1 VKSRRQKRVV
11 AGLALAV
18 LTVLGVAFLLG
29 QQGTTTSTVTASADT
44 VGEDPGYVA
53 LDAQIVQTTD
63 AGEPLYTV
71 RAARMEQR
79 PSSGD
84 ISMEKIAMRYTA
96 EPDAGSAEKP
106 SPWTLQADHGAMR
119 GGSTLV
125 ELSGGVRVE
134 GRPPGSQSDARIAT
148 ELLNFDTRS
157 QDIATRANVQFTW
170 SGTTLRARGLRANL
184 QQEHARLESAVH
196 GRFTR

>member
-1 VKSRRQKRVV
+1 MKSRRQKRVV
-11 AGLALAV
+11 AALVLAV

-44 VGEDPGYVA
+44 VAEDPGYVA
-53 LDAQIVQTTD
+53 LDAEIIQTTD

-84 ISMEKIAMRYTA
+84 ISMEQIAMRYSA
-96 EPDAGSAEKP
+96 EPAAGSSDQP

-119 GGSTLV
+119 GGSPLV
-125 ELSGGVRVE
+125 ELSGGVRVA
-134 GRPPGSQSDARIAT
+134 GKPPGSQSDARIAT
-148 ELLNFDTRS
+148 ERLTFDTKS
-157 QDIATRANVQFTW
+157 QDITTRAAVQFTW
-170 SGTTLRARGLRANL
+170 AGTSLRARGLRANL